1 MANENNKI
9 GLVPATLMVAGN
21 MMGSGV
27 FMLPAN
33 LAAIGS
39 IAIFGWLITIV
50 GAVALGLVFS
60 KLTQIYTAAGG
71 PYAYS
76 RKAFGDYMG
85 YQTNLVYWLANVV
98 GNVGLAVA
106 GLGYLT
112 TFFPSLKDPLIMTLA
127 QIGVIWFFTYA
138 NILGPNIVGR
148 IQGMTTTV
156 ALLPIVGMAVF
167 GWFWFSRDTYMAGW
181 NVTGESNLTALGMT
195 LNFTLWAFIGVESA
209 SVSTAVVKDPA
220 RNVPIA
226 TVVGVLLAAVCYIL
240 SSSAIMG
247 IIPNKELIASSAP
260 FSDAVSMALGP
271 VAGNIV
277 ALCAAVGCLGS
288 LGGWTLLVGQTAK
301 AAADDGLF
309 GNVFA
314 RVNCRGV
321 PSAGLAIVAGIM
333 TLQVLA
339 TMSPTASEQFGK
351 IASIAVIMTLLP
363 YIYSSVAIKIIGRD
377 KMSRGENVFYT
388 FVGLIAAFYS
398 MAAMIGSDPSQTRWA
413 LMFVI
418 STVIFYEL
426 AVSRKLD
433 IKENHIKPGGCVP
446 FWVRWLV
453 LIVTILAL
461 VAMFWIS
468 VGRYHASSL
477 HTRGHVQI
485 INDIE
490 NL

>member
-1 MANENNKI
+1 M
-9 GLVPATLMVAGN
+9 
-21 MMGSGV
+21 
-27 FMLPAN
+27 
-33 LAAIGS
+33 
-39 IAIFGWLITIV
+39 
-50 GAVALGLVFS
+50 
-60 KLTQIYTAAGG
+60 
-71 PYAYS
+71 
-76 RKAFGDYMG
+76 
-85 YQTNLVYWLANVV
+85 
-98 GNVGLAVA
+98 
-106 GLGYLT
+106 
-112 TFFPSLKDPLIMTLA
+112 
-127 QIGVIWFFTYA
+127 
-138 NILGPNIVGR
+138 
-148 IQGMTTTV
+148 
-156 ALLPIVGMAVF
+156 
-167 GWFWFSRDTYMAGW
+167 
-181 NVTGESNLTALGMT
+181 
-195 LNFTLWAFIGVESA
+195 
-209 SVSTAVVKDPA
+209 
-220 RNVPIA
+220 
-226 TVVGVLLAAVCYIL
+226 
-240 SSSAIMG
+240 
-247 IIPNKELIASSAP
+247 
-260 FSDAVSMALGP
+260 
-271 VAGNIV
+271 
-277 ALCAAVGCLGS
+277 
-288 LGGWTLLVGQTAK
+288 
-301 AAADDGLF
+301 
-309 GNVFA
+309 
-314 RVNCRGV
+314 

-468 VGRYHASSL
+468 VGRYHTSSL

>member
-9 GLVPATLMVAGN
+9 GLIPATLMVAGN

-112 TFFPSLKDPLIMTLA
+112 TFFPSLKDPLIMALA

-301 AAADDGLF
+301 AAADEAFEAKWDRIMAIRDDVKKVLEQARADKVIGSALEAGLTLYCSKEVYDFLNAIPMDELADLFIVSHVDLVEGEGGVKGLVEGLGVSAAHAAGNKCLRCWKYETTVGEDGLCPRC
-309 GNVFA
+309 A
-314 RVNCRGV
+314 K
-321 PSAGLAIVAGIM
+321 
-333 TLQVLA
+333 VLK
-339 TMSPTASEQFGK
+339 Q
-351 IASIAVIMTLLP
+351 
-363 YIYSSVAIKIIGRD
+363 
-377 KMSRGENVFYT
+377 
-388 FVGLIAAFYS
+388 
-398 MAAMIGSDPSQTRWA
+398 
-413 LMFVI
+413 
-418 STVIFYEL
+418 
-426 AVSRKLD
+426 
-433 IKENHIKPGGCVP
+433 
-446 FWVRWLV
+446 
-453 LIVTILAL
+453 
-461 VAMFWIS
+461 
-468 VGRYHASSL
+468 
-477 HTRGHVQI
+477 
-485 INDIE
+485 
-490 NL
+490 